1 MEMAKLNVSTVRY
14 GRQFA
19 AFYTQQLGLEKWED
33 VLPQALAS
41 IRTLVCSATN
51 ETPHSRLF
59 RFDRRGS
66 AGFSFPSWLSS
77 GRDAYLKKFVRNKD
91 DPLVTDTV
99 STGRTDTVS
108 TSSLAPGVGVPPV
121 QDESRMP
128 AIGSQVSEPLDQP
141 VEVDGEQMDINE
153 PNPPNEVSDTN
164 TSEPTG
170 TTGEFDETIN
180 SQKNVVR
187 VPSEQV
193 GRRTSCRNRKQ
204 TQFYG
209 STVGS
214 SEINEEPED
223 DEIVWRYE

>member
-1 MEMAKLNVSTVRY
+1 MSIRSARSAR
-14 GRQFA
+14 
-19 AFYTQQLGLEKWED
+19 LEKWED

-41 IRTLVCSATN
+41 IRTLVCSATT

-66 AGFSFPSWLSS
+66 AGFSFLSWLSS

-91 DPLVTDTV
+91 DPLVTPV
-99 STGRTDTVS
+99 SIEQVINPFYARVRFPYGRTDTVS

-180 SQKNVVR
+180 SQKSDVR

-193 GRRTSCRNRKQ
+193 GRRTSCRNSKQ

-214 SEINEEPED
+214 SEINGKRED
-223 DEIVWRYE
+223 DEIVWSYE